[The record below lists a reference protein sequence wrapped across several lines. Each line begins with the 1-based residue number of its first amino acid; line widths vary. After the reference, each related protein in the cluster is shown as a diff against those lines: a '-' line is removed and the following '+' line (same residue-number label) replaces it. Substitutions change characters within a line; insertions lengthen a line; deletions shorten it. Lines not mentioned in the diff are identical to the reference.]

1 MLLQM
6 PVFVGKPW
14 KFWNCGVDEMIYLDN
29 AATTRQ
35 KPQQVIDAVVNAM
48 TTMGNAA
55 RGAHGSSLEASRKVY
70 NTRYKLAKLFGCKRP
85 DHVVFTCN
93 STEALNIAISGT
105 LNSGDHVIST
115 DLEHNSVLR
124 PLYRLE
130 NEGIITLSFVSA
142 DKQGRPRMAEFES
155 LIQPNTRAIV
165 CTHASNLTGE
175 VIDLVEVGRIAKAHG
190 LLLIVDASQTA
201 GCVPIDMEA
210 MNIDVLCFT
219 GHKGIYGPQG
229 TGGLCIREGVE
240 IRPFKVG
247 GTGIHSYMKYQPEE
261 YPTRL
266 EAGTLNSH
274 GLMGLSAALDF
285 LEETG
290 VDTIAEKE
298 HQLMMRFYNAV
309 ADLPDVTIYGDF
321 SEGHSRT
328 AVVTLNIGDY
338 DSGAVA
344 DELSECY
351 DIATRAGAHCA
362 PRMHEALGTVE
373 QGAVRFSF
381 SWFTTEEEVDAAIQA
396 VTEIAESE

>member
-1 MLLQM
+1 
-6 PVFVGKPW
+6 
-14 KFWNCGVDEMIYLDN
+14 MIYLDN

-35 KPQQVIDAVVNAM
+35 KPQQVIDAVVRAM
-48 TTMGNAA
+48 TSMGNAS
-55 RGAHGSSLEASRKVY
+55 RGAHGSALEASRAVY
-70 NTRYKLAKLFGCKRP
+70 NTRCKLAKLFGCTRA

-93 STEALNIAISGT
+93 STEALNIAISGIM
-105 LNSGDHVIST
+105 NPGDHVITT

-130 NEGIITLSFVSA
+130 GDGVISLSFVGA
-142 DKQGRPRMAEFES
+142 DRQGRPFMDEFES
-155 LIQPNTRAIV
+155 LIRPNTRAIV

-175 VIDLVEVGRIAKAHG
+175 IIDLHQVGKIAKRHG
-190 LLLIVDASQTA
+190 ILLIVDASQTA
-201 GCVPIDMEA
+201 GCVPIDMET
-210 MNIDVLCFT
+210 MGIDVLCFT

-247 GTGIHSYMKYQPEE
+247 GSGIHSYLKHQPEE

-285 LEETG
+285 LEDTG
-290 VDTIAEKE
+290 VAAIAEKE
-298 HQLMMRFYNAV
+298 HQLMMRFYNGV
-309 ADLPDVTIYGDF
+309 VGLPGVTVYGDF
-321 SEGHSRT
+321 SEGHKRT
-328 AVVTLNIGDY
+328 AVVTLNIRDY

-362 PRMHEALGTVE
+362 PRMHEALGTVD

-381 SWFTTEEEVDAAIQA
+381 SWFTTEEEVDAAIEA
-396 VTEIAESE
+396 VREIAESE